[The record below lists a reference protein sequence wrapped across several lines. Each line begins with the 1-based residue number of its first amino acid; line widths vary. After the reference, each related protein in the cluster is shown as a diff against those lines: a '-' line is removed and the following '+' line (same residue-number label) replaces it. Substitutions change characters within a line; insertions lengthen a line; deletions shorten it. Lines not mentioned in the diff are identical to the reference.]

1 MQLAGDEGK
10 GKLTDILCPK
20 AEICARAAA
29 FGIAVD
35 TPSSRTVSRTGKPN
49 LWEAVAPLLRAPLG
63 VRTGLSQPHPLSCD
77 MLTPDT
83 SFHLLPSGLIN
94 PNCLNFIG
102 TSVVFHVPS
111 FFKELKELEAKGL
124 TGVRDRIKVSDRA
137 QVNLDL
143 HAAVDGL
150 EEVELGTRAIGTTGR
165 GIGPSYATKASR
177 SGIRVHDI
185 LDEEKF
191 NRMIRQLA
199 SGYKK
204 RYGDLLKYDVEEEIS
219 RFNEYRKDLKKYMV
233 DGIKFMND
241 VVKANKNIL
250 IEGANA
256 LMLDLDYGSYPY
268 VTSSNAGLGGVITGL
283 ALNPFKITEVVGVVK
298 AYTTRVGGGPFPT
311 EDTGEAGT
319 KLQEIGREWGVS
331 TGRKRRCGWLDL
343 VVVKYSTSVNHY
355 TSLNL
360 TKLDCLDTFEEIRVA
375 VGYRDPKTGEV
386 STLWHPWTTKAGRT
400 DERSQELDSFPAS
413 LEFLEQVEVIYKT
426 FKGWQKP
433 TTNVKTFED
442 LPQKAREYIEFIEG
456 FVGVKV
462 KWIGTGPDREAMIVR
477 GS

>member
-1 MQLAGDEGK
+1 MSEAGKITIILGSQWGDEGK

-20 AEICARAAA
+20 AEICARAAGGHNA
-29 FGIAVD
+29 ANG
-35 TPSSRTVSRTGKPN
+35 VSY
-49 LWEAVAPLLRAPLG
+49 
-63 VRTGLSQPHPLSCD
+63 
-77 MLTPDT
+77 

-94 PNCLNFIG
+94 PKCLNFIG

-165 GIGPSYATKASR
+165 GIGPSYATKAAR

-185 LDEEKF
+185 LDEEKVQSHDPPACRRLQEALR
-191 NRMIRQLA
+191 RMFLTPHPYSSFSEMPPLMSI
-199 SGYKK
+199 Y
-204 RYGDLLKYDVEEEIS
+204 DLLKYDVEEEIS
-219 RFNEYRKDLKKYMV
+219 RFNDYRKELKKYMV
-233 DGIKFMND
+233 DGITFMND

-256 LMLDLDYGSYPY
+256 LMLDIDYGSYPY

-311 EDTGEAGT
+311 EDNGEAGT
-319 KLQEIGREWGVS
+319 KLQEIGRECCDRGVS

-343 VVVKYSTSVNHY
+343 VVVKYSSSVNHY

-375 VGYRDPKTGEV
+375 VGYRDPKTGE
-386 STLWHPWTTKAGRT
+386 
-400 DERSQELDSFPAS
+400 ELDSFPAS
-413 LEFLEQVEVIYKT
+413 LEFLEKVEVIYKS

-433 TTNVKTFED
+433 TTNAKTFED
-442 LPQKAREYIEFIEG
+442 LPQEAREYVEFIEG

-477 GS
+477 GA

>member
-1 MQLAGDEGK
+1 MSEAGKITIILGSQWGDEGK

-20 AEICARAAA
+20 AEICARAAGGHNA
-29 FGIAVD
+29 GHSIVANG
-35 TPSSRTVSRTGKPN
+35 VSY
-49 LWEAVAPLLRAPLG
+49 
-63 VRTGLSQPHPLSCD
+63 
-77 MLTPDT
+77 

-94 PNCLNFIG
+94 PKCLNFIG

-124 TGVRDRIKVSDRA
+124 NGVRDRIKVSDRA

-191 NRMIRQLA
+191 NGMIRQLA
-199 SGYKK
+199 NGYKK

-233 DGIKFMND
+233 DGIQFMND
-241 VVKANKNIL
+241 VVKANKNVL

-256 LMLDLDYGSYPY
+256 LMLDIDYGSYPY

-311 EDTGEAGT
+311 EDHGEAGT
-319 KLQEIGREWGVS
+319 KLQDIGREWGVS

-360 TKLDCLDTFEEIRVA
+360 TKLDILDTFEEIRVA
-375 VGYRDPKTGEV
+375 VGYKSPSGE
-386 STLWHPWTTKAGRT
+386 
-400 DERSQELDSFPAS
+400 ELESFPAS
-413 LEFLEQVEVIYKT
+413 LEVLDKVEVIYKS
-426 FKGWQKP
+426 FKGWMKP
-433 TTNVKTFED
+433 TTNCKTFES
-442 LPQKAREYIEFIEG
+442 LPQEAREYVEFIEG

-477 GS
+477 